1 MKLCLTMMEIN
12 LELGNFASLRQ
23 RQMIIAVNQLD
34 EETRHEQVDFPWAHK
49 FVE

>member
-12 LELGNFASLRQ
+12 LELGNFALLWR
-23 RQMIIAVNQLD
+23 RRTIIAANQLD